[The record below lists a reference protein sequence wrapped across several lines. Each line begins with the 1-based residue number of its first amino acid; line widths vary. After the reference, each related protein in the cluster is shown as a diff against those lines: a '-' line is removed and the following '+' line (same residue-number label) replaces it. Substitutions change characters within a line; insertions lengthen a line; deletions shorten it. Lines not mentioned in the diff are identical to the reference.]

1 MKKILVSMMAVA
13 ALVSCSKSDQG
24 QDDPA
29 AGRHE
34 IMAGATTLT
43 VDAATRTPI
52 NGAIPATG
60 LKARV
65 PVSDK
70 DGIYNAEWQSKAGYM
85 EFSTAN
91 TAVGFVDEN
100 GDAAAKFYPTL
111 ETASIYLCGLY
122 PHDAWTIDATEGKT
136 ATCIFTGKEDVMAAP
151 QQTTTKADSPNSF
164 KTLDF
169 QHLLTQLRIQFK
181 AQNDEAANAW
191 GEIASLKLLGKN
203 GQPIGNKVTV
213 NLKDGTSTGFAKDA
227 SGDLKFY
234 QMSAKDKG
242 TDAEYSQTGM
252 TTTAAYKAYTLC
264 PSVTADGAA
273 TAEYQLVITAAG
285 GAFETVNLNLKAD
298 NSADY
303 DQDTAGKA
311 FDIILVFQATEIKAQ
326 AKIAAWTDM
335 GTTEVPVGE

>member
-1 MKKILVSMMAVA
+1 MK
-13 ALVSCSKSDQG
+13 
-24 QDDPA
+24 
-29 AGRHE
+29 
-34 IMAGATTLT
+34 T
-43 VDAATRTPI
+43 
-52 NGAIPATG
+52 
-60 LKARV
+60 
-65 PVSDK
+65 
-70 DGIYNAEWQSKAGYM
+70 
-85 EFSTAN
+85 
-91 TAVGFVDEN
+91 

-191 GEIASLKLLGKN
+191 GEIASLKLLDKD

-285 GAFETVNLNLKAD
+285 GASETVNLNLKAD

-303 DQDTAGKA
+303 GPGHRRQGLRYHTRVPGHRDQSPGKDRRLDRHGNYRSTRGRITAARRAGSPKYRYA
-311 FDIILVFQATEIKAQ
+311 SPRPGGVESPLPVTKKGRRPVPPPLAAQ
-326 AKIAAWTDM
+326 AGNSSNNNIKYKKERHESQKIFPASRRGVA
-335 GTTEVPVGE
+335 P